1 MTAMI
6 DTMGVALAE
15 RGLVPL
21 AGLRLGVQR
30 VIERRLLELLEGH
43 GRPSFERALEA
54 GPLALSTE
62 TANEQ
67 HYEVP
72 AEFFEIVLGPRLK
85 YSSGYWPEGV
95 DTLARAE
102 DAMLGLTCER
112 AGLEDGQDVLELGCG
127 WGSLTLHMASAYPAS
142 RITAVSN
149 SRAQRRFIEQRAP
162 SNVRV
167 ITADVNDLVLADRFD
182 RVVSVEMFEH
192 MRNYAGL
199 LRTIR
204 RWMRPEGKLFVH
216 IFCHREHAYP
226 YEVEGRDDWM
236 ARYFFTGGTMPS
248 FGLLGGFD
256 EDLTIED
263 RWAVDGR
270 HYSRTARAWR
280 DNLESRRDEI
290 VRLFRVT
297 YGRDAARW
305 YHRWRLFFLAC
316 EELFGYRD
324 GNEWLVGHYRFAP
337 SAGEKTDGDPPG

>member
-1 MTAMI
+1 
-6 DTMGVALAE
+6 
-15 RGLVPL
+15 
-21 AGLRLGVQR
+21 
-30 VIERRLLELLEGH
+30 
-43 GRPSFERALEA
+43 
-54 GPLALSTE
+54 
-62 TANEQ
+62 
-67 HYEVP
+67 
-72 AEFFEIVLGPRLK
+72 
-85 YSSGYWPEGV
+85 
-95 DTLARAE
+95 
-102 DAMLGLTCER
+102 
-112 AGLEDGQDVLELGCG
+112 
-127 WGSLTLHMASAYPAS
+127 
-142 RITAVSN
+142 VSN

-226 YEVEGRDDWM
+226 YEVEGRDDWI